1 MAWIIMM
8 KKPQLFSMLWSAF
21 LIGLFGSFHCIGMC
35 GPIALALP
43 VQANDK
49 LQLVM
54 GRVLYNV
61 GRAITYAFI
70 GLFFGLIGQSLSL
83 VGLQQSVSIVAGAL
97 ILLMVLLPSRLAQKI
112 YLLKPAY
119 GFTNFIK
126 QKFGVLLRKKSVI
139 STFFIGLLN
148 GFLPCGLVYIAVAGA
163 IASGS
168 YLKGATYMFVFG
180 IGTLP
185 IMLAV
190 SLAGNVISLNV
201 RKRINKM
208 IPVFM
213 IILAFLF
220 ILRGM
225 NLGIPYVSPKLK
237 TEIADESAVCH

>member
-1 MAWIIMM
+1 
-8 KKPQLFSMLWSAF
+8 MLWSAF

-43 VQANDK
+43 IQKDNKFA
-49 LQLVM
+49 LIS
-54 GRVLYNV
+54 GRILYNV

-70 GLFFGLIGQSLSL
+70 GLFFGLVGQSLSL
-83 VGLQQSVSIVAGAL
+83 AGLQQSVSIVAGVL
-97 ILLMVLLPSRLAQKI
+97 ILLMVLLPSKVSQKL

-119 GFTNFIK
+119 GFTNFLK
-126 QKFGVLLRKKSVI
+126 QKFGTLLKQKSVL

-163 IASGS
+163 IATGS
-168 YLKGATYMFVFG
+168 YLDGATYMFVFG
-180 IGTLP
+180 LGTLP

-190 SLAGNVISLNV
+190 SLAGNFIGLNV

-208 IPVFM
+208 IPAFM
-213 IILAFLF
+213 ILLAFLF

-225 NLGIPYVSPKLK
+225 NLGIPYVSPKIQQ
-237 TEIADESAVCH
+237 TEINDDSVICH

>member
-1 MAWIIMM
+1 
-8 KKPQLFSMLWSAF
+8 MLWSAF

-43 VQANDK
+43 IQKDNK
-49 LQLVM
+49 LNLIV
-54 GRVLYNV
+54 GRVLYNI
-61 GRAITYAFI
+61 GRAITYATI
-70 GLFFGLIGQSLSL
+70 GLFFGLVGQSLSL
-83 VGLQQSVSIVAGAL
+83 AGFQQSVSIIAGVL
-97 ILLMVLLPSRLAQKI
+97 ILLMVLLPSKVSQKL

-119 GFTNFIK
+119 GFTNFLK
-126 QKFGVLLRKKSVI
+126 RKFGVLLKQKSVA

-163 IASGS
+163 IATGG
-168 YLKGATYMFVFG
+168 YLDGAIYMFVFG

-190 SLAGNVISLNV
+190 SLAGNFISLNV

-208 IPVFM
+208 IPAFM
-213 IILAFLF
+213 IVLAFLF

-225 NLGIPYVSPKLK
+225 NLGIPYVSPQLQQS
-237 TEIADESAVCH
+237 EITDESVICH

>member
-1 MAWIIMM
+1 
-8 KKPQLFSMLWSAF
+8 MLWSAF

-43 VQANDK
+43 VQQGNR
-49 LQLVM
+49 LNLIV

-61 GRAITYAFI
+61 GRALTYGLI
-70 GLFFGLIGQSLSL
+70 GLVFGLVGQSLSL
-83 VGLQQSVSIVAGAL
+83 VGFQQSVSIIAGVL
-97 ILLMVLLPSRLAQKI
+97 ILLMVLLPSKISQKL

-119 GFTNFIK
+119 GFTNFLK
-126 QKFGVLLRKKSVI
+126 KKFGILLRKKSLSSI
-139 STFFIGLLN
+139 FFIGILN

-163 IASGS
+163 IASGG
-168 YLKGATYMFVFG
+168 YIEGALYMFVFG

-190 SLAGNVISLNV
+190 SLAGNFISLNV
-201 RKRINKM
+201 RKRINKA

-213 IILAFLF
+213 VILAFLF

-225 NLGIPYVSPKLK
+225 NLGIPYVSPQLK
-237 TEIADESAVCH
+237 QTEINDDSVICH